1 MSEVKA
7 IKLTKGQKIK
17 LTKPGSPSSSLSKIM
32 CGYKWEEKPGPT
44 WDLDGSIICLDN
56 TGRVV
61 TTVCYYNKEF
71 PSNGKYIHH
80 HGDNLTGAGKR
91 NSDKEQ
97 IDVNLEAMPSEV
109 ERLIVI
115 MNIYEAYRKY
125 QDLTGISNCSM
136 HIQDVSTG
144 KDLAEFDISGK
155 DTSKY
160 KKMTGFYIGTFY
172 RDEEGWKF
180 EAIGEAIRAETIKE
194 MQNIASTYYR
204 NGVCGTFAE
213 YIQDYPNNRGLGTSP
228 VERRMQQTESQTSYD
243 QQTRRGGIFGFLK
256 SIFFDD

>member
-17 LTKPGSPSSSLSKIM
+17 LTKPDNPSSSLSKIM
-32 CGYKWEEKPGPT
+32 CGYKWEEKPGPS
-44 WDLDGSIICLDN
+44 WDLDGSIICLDKA
-56 TGRVV
+56 GRVV
-61 TTVCYYNKEF
+61 TTVCYYKKEF
-71 PSNGKYIHH
+71 PCDGSYIHH

-97 IDVNLEAMPSEV
+97 IDVNLKAMSSDV

-115 MNIYEAYRKY
+115 MNIYEAYNKA

-144 KDLAEFDISGK
+144 KDLAEFDISGT
-155 DTSKY
+155 DTSRY
-160 KKMTGFYIGTFY
+160 KGMTGFYIGTFY
-172 RDEEGWKF
+172 RDGSDWKF
-180 EAIGEAIRAETIKE
+180 EAIGEAIRAKTIKE
-194 MQNIASTYYR
+194 MQEIASTYYR

-213 YIQDYPNNRGLGTSP
+213 YIQDHPNNRGLGTSP
-228 VERRMQQTESQTSYD
+228 VERRMQQAESQTSYG

>member
-1 MSEVKA
+1 MSEA
-7 IKLTKGQKIK
+7 NTIKLTKGQKIK
-17 LTKPGSPSSSLSKIM
+17 LTKPGSSSSSLSKIM
-32 CGYKWEEKPGPT
+32 CGYKWEEKPGPS
-44 WDLDGSIICLDN
+44 WDLDGSIICLDK

-61 TTVCYYNKEF
+61 TTVCYYEKEF
-71 PSNGKYIHH
+71 PSNGRYIHH

-97 IDVNLEAMPSEV
+97 IDVDLKAMPSEV

-115 MNIYEAYRKY
+115 MNIYDAYLKR

-172 RDEEGWKF
+172 RDGADWKF
-180 EAIGEAIRAETIKE
+180 EAIGEAIRAKTIKE
-194 MQNIASTYYR
+194 MQEIASTYYR
-204 NGVCGTFAE
+204 NEVCGTFTE
-213 YIQDYPNNRGLGTSP
+213 YIQDHPNNIGLGTSP
-228 VERRMQQTESQTSYD
+228 VERQMNNSESHTSYEH
-243 QQTRRGGIFGFLK
+243 QPQRRGFLDNLK
-256 SIFFDD
+256 SLLFGD